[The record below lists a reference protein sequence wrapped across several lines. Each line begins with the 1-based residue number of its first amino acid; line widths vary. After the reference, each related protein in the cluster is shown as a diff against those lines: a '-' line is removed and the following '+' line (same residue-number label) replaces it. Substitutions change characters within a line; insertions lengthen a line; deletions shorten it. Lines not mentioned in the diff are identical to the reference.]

1 MSSHVPRPLR
11 SVYNSNLAVPQV
23 VQAPLRLKILT
34 QRYPFDQPKH
44 LLWPC
49 ITRYVIIILYS
60 HTSMHTQ
67 SRSYWKHHGNRHLIL
82 SWNFCDSRYVV
93 IFTHTQ
99 AWIHNQQN
107 TGNLRAIFIIFYADI
122 LKFCL

>member
-23 VQAPLRLKILT
+23 VQTPLRLKILT

-93 IFTHTQ
+93 IFTHTHKHGYT
-99 AWIHNQQN
+99 INK
-107 TGNLRAIFIIFYADI
+107 I
-122 LKFCL
+122 LEILGQSLSSFMLTL